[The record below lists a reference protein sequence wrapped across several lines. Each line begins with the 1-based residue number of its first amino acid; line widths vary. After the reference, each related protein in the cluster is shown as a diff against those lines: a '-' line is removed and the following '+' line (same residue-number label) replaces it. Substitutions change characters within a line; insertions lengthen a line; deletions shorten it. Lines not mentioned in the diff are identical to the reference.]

1 MRINNNSAAFNTWTN
16 YTKNQDTL
24 QASMTR
30 LSTGVIKATDD
41 PAGIGISE
49 RMRAQVKGV
58 EMARFNTDN
67 ALSLV
72 QTADSWLQKVND
84 MLSRMKSLSIEA
96 AGIMSDTDKDNL
108 QVEFEAMQEEITR
121 ITSKS
126 NAAGKFNGLY
136 LFRGGNGTNT
146 FGDDMMATSGRA
158 AVSKGSREIALS
170 SAAAGDTSII
180 PLAGGGYIVADEH
193 MGGTGVQGIQ
203 LFDDE
208 GNSINAPNLSV
219 AGVGGITSLAAG
231 GFIAVVESNGATTTM
246 LQRYDRYGDK
256 VGAEIDTG
264 FSVSNIDTSSIVALA
279 DGDLLVTNVAGD
291 RLIRLDADTSYAPP
305 ISIETVNAGLT
316 LTSAKVTAFPNG
328 EFVIANA
335 TNTPGELTRYDA
347 NGVQMNSFG
356 TLNVSVASDSQLV
369 SMKGGGFALMTD
381 TNVRVFNADGSQVGE
396 TVAFTSPPTNLTALK
411 DGGFIVTT
419 VVDDKLTVNRYS
431 INNDNITQFESFQ
444 VNTGVDTASNVDV
457 AVLNNGDFVVEWR
470 EGDETAAGGAR
481 SYTRQYEMDAGI
493 SIQIGADINQTVSL
507 ELPDLQV
514 TNQEVIGSFDK
525 YKYNS
530 DNSVQEQITTDVRW
544 SEIIDTNRLT
554 VTSDDVSGKLD
565 VAINFIS
572 KSRALM
578 AAQQN
583 RLQNTKEGLLTYQ
596 DNLSAA
602 ESKIRDVDMARES
615 TKLARGQILANASN
629 AMLAQANQLPQS
641 VLQLLG

>member
-30 LSTGVIKATDD
+30 LSTGVIQATDD

-96 AGIMSDTDKDNL
+96 AGIMSDTDKSNL

-158 AVSKGSREIALS
+158 AISKGSQQIALS

-180 PLAGGGYIVADEH
+180 PLAGGGYIVADDH
-193 MGGTGVQGIQ
+193 MGGANVQGIQ

-208 GNSINAPNLSV
+208 GNSINAPNLSIS
-219 AGVGGITSLAAG
+219 GVGGITSLKTG
-231 GFIAVVESNGATTTM
+231 GFVAVVEGANSQI

-256 VGAEIDTG
+256 VGAEIDVG
-264 FSVSNIDTSSIVALA
+264 FDIESVDTIDIVALD
-279 DGDLLVTNVAGD
+279 DGDLLVTNTAGD
-291 RLIRLDADTSYAPP
+291 RLVRLDADTSYAPP
-305 ISIETVNAGLT
+305 VSIETVNAGLT

-328 EFVIANA
+328 EFVIANT
-335 TNTPGELTRYDA
+335 TNSPGELTRYDA

-356 TLNVSVASDSQLV
+356 TVDVSVAADSQLV

-381 TNVRVFNADGSQVGE
+381 TNVRVFNADGSQVGD

-431 INNDNITQFESFQ
+431 INNDNINQFESFQ
-444 VNTGVDTASNVDV
+444 VNTGVDTPSNVDV

-470 EGDETAAGGAR
+470 EGDETAAGGAKA
-481 SYTRQYEMDAGI
+481 YTRQYEMDAGI

>member
-1 MRINNNSAAFNTWTN
+1 MRINNNAAAFNTWTN

-24 QASMTR
+24 RSSMTR
-30 LSTGVIKATDD
+30 LSTGVIQATDD

-67 ALSLV
+67 AISLV

-96 AGIMSDTDKDNL
+96 AGIMSETDKGNL
-108 QVEFEAMQEEITR
+108 QVEFKAMQEEISR

-146 FGDDMMATSGRA
+146 FGDDMMATGGRA
-158 AVSKGSREIALS
+158 AVATGSQEVSIS
-170 SAAAGDTSII
+170 SGAAGDSSII
-180 PLAGGGYIVADEH
+180 PLAGGGYLVSDDN
-193 MGGTGVQGIQ
+193 MGGVGVQGIQ

-208 GNSINAPNLSV
+208 GNKVNAPNLSV
-219 AGVGGITSLAAG
+219 DGVGGITSLATG
-231 GFIAVVESNGATTTM
+231 GFVAVVEGTASQL
-246 LQRYDRYGDK
+246 LQRYDRYGEKMGATID
-256 VGAEIDTG
+256 VGFDIENVDTL
-264 FSVSNIDTSSIVALA
+264 DIVGLT
-279 DGDLLVTNVAGD
+279 DGDLLVTNTAGD
-291 RLIRLDADTSYAPP
+291 RLVRLDADNNYTPP
-305 ISIETVNAGLT
+305 IDVEAVNGLA
-316 LTSAKVTAFPNG
+316 LTNAKVTPFPNG
-328 EFVIANA
+328 EFVVADIAGA
-335 TNTPGELTRYDA
+335 QPGQLTRYDA

-356 TLNVSVASDSQLV
+356 TLEVSVAADSQLV
-369 SMKGGGFALMTD
+369 SMKGGGFALMTGD
-381 TNVRVFNADGSQVGE
+381 NVRVFNADGSTVGD
-396 TVAFTSPPTNLTALK
+396 TVAFTTQPLNLIALK
-411 DGGFIVTT
+411 DGGFITT
-419 VVDDKLTVNRYS
+419 TEVDDKLTINRYS
-431 INNDNITQFESFQ
+431 VNNDNINQFESFQ
-444 VNTGVDTASNVDV
+444 VNTATNTPSSVDI

-470 EGDETAAGGAR
+470 EGNE

-493 SIQIGADINQTVSL
+493 SIQIGADINQTLSL

-514 TNQEVIGSFDK
+514 TNQSIIGTFDK
-525 YKYNS
+525 YKYNA

-544 SEIIDTNRLT
+544 SEIIDTNKLT
-554 VTSDDVSGKLD
+554 VTSDDISGKLD
-565 VAINFIS
+565 VAINFIA

-596 DNLSAA
+596 DNLTAA

-615 TKLARGQILANASN
+615 TKLARGQILSSASN

>member
-1 MRINNNSAAFNTWTN
+1 MRINNNAAAFNTWTN

-24 QASMTR
+24 RSSMTR
-30 LSTGVIKATDD
+30 LSTGVIQATDD

-67 ALSLV
+67 AISLV

-96 AGIMSDTDKDNL
+96 AGIMSETDKGNL
-108 QVEFEAMQEEITR
+108 QVEFKAMQEEISR

-146 FGDDMMATSGRA
+146 FGDDMMATGGRA
-158 AVSKGSREIALS
+158 AVATGSQEVSIS
-170 SAAAGDTSII
+170 SGAAGDSSII
-180 PLAGGGYIVADEH
+180 PLAGGGYLVSDDN
-193 MGGTGVQGIQ
+193 MGGVGVQGIQ

-208 GNSINAPNLSV
+208 GNKENGPNLSV
-219 AGVGGITSLAAG
+219 DGVGGITSLATG
-231 GFIAVVESNGATTTM
+231 GFVAVVEGNASQL
-246 LQRYDRYGDK
+246 LQRYDRYGEKMGATID
-256 VGAEIDTG
+256 VGFDIENVDTL
-264 FSVSNIDTSSIVALA
+264 DIVGLT
-279 DGDLLVTNVAGD
+279 DGDLLVTNTAGD
-291 RLIRLDADTSYAPP
+291 RLVRLDADNNYTPP
-305 ISIETVNAGLT
+305 IDVEAVNGLA
-316 LTSAKVTAFPNG
+316 LTNAKVTPFPNG
-328 EFVIANA
+328 EFVVADIAGA
-335 TNTPGELTRYDA
+335 QPGQLTRYDA

-356 TLNVSVASDSQLV
+356 TLEVSVAADSQLV
-369 SMKGGGFALMTD
+369 SMKGGGFALMTGD
-381 TNVRVFNADGSQVGE
+381 SVRVFNADGSTVGD
-396 TVAFTSPPTNLTALK
+396 TVAFTTQPLNLVALK
-411 DGGFIVTT
+411 DGGFITT
-419 VVDDKLTVNRYS
+419 TEVDDKLTINRYS
-431 INNDNITQFESFQ
+431 VNNDNINQFESFQ
-444 VNTGVDTASNVDV
+444 VNTATNTPSSVDI

-470 EGDETAAGGAR
+470 EGNE

-493 SIQIGADINQTVSL
+493 SIQIGADINQTLSL

-514 TNQEVIGSFDK
+514 TNQSIIGTFDK
-525 YKYNS
+525 YKYNA

-544 SEIIDTNRLT
+544 SEIIDTNKLT
-554 VTSDDVSGKLD
+554 VTSDDISGKLD
-565 VAINFIS
+565 VAINFIA

-596 DNLSAA
+596 DNLTAA

-615 TKLARGQILANASN
+615 TKLARGQILSSASN

>member
-1 MRINNNSAAFNTWTN
+1 MRINNNAVAFNTWTN
-16 YTKNQDTL
+16 YTKNQGDL
-24 QASMTR
+24 KASMTR
-30 LSTGVIKATDD
+30 LSTGVIQATDD

-49 RMRAQVKGV
+49 RMRAQIKGV

-67 ALSLV
+67 AISLV
-72 QTADSWLQKVND
+72 QTADSWLQKIND

-96 AGIMSDTDKDNL
+96 AGIMSETDKDNL
-108 QVEFEAMQEEITR
+108 QVEFEAMQDEITR
-121 ITSKS
+121 ITSKN

-146 FGDDMMATSGRA
+146 FGDEMLATSGRS
-158 AVSKGSREIALS
+158 AVATGSQQASLEDLS
-170 SAAAGDTSII
+170 VGNTNII
-180 PLAGGGYIVADEH
+180 SLAGGGYIVADEH
-193 MGGTGVQGIQ
+193 MGGHNVQGIQ

-208 GNSINAPNLSV
+208 GNKINAPNLSV
-219 AGVGGITSLAAG
+219 DGVAGITPLATG
-231 GFIAVVESNGATTTM
+231 GFVAVVEGNPNL

-256 VGAEIDTG
+256 IGATIDVGFDLTGIDT
-264 FSVSNIDTSSIVALA
+264 DDIVAFD
-279 DGDLLVTNVAGD
+279 DGDLLVTNSAGD
-291 RLIRLDADTSYAPP
+291 RVVRLDADTNYTPP
-305 ISIETVNAGLT
+305 ISIESINSSLDLTNAKI
-316 LTSAKVTAFPNG
+316 TSFPNG
-328 EFVIANA
+328 EFVIANT
-335 TNTPGELTRYDA
+335 TNPPGELTRYDA

-356 TLNVSVASDSQLV
+356 TVDVSVAADSQLV
-369 SMKGGGFALMTD
+369 AMKGGGFALMTGK
-381 TNVRVFNADGSQVGE
+381 TVKVFNADGSQVGD
-396 TVAFTSPPTNLTALK
+396 TVAFTSQPKTLTPLK
-411 DGGFIVTT
+411 DGGFIATT

-431 INNDNITQFESFQ
+431 VNNNNITQFESFQ
-444 VNTGVDTASNVDV
+444 VNTATAPPSNIDI

-470 EGDETAAGGAR
+470 EGST

-493 SIQIGADINQTVSL
+493 SIQIGADIDQTISL

-514 TNQEVIGSFDK
+514 TNQEIIGSFDK
-525 YKYNS
+525 YKYNA

-544 SEIIDTNRLT
+544 SEIIDKNQLT
-554 VTSDDVSGKLD
+554 VTSDDISGKLD

-578 AAQQN
+578 ASQQN

-615 TKLARGQILANASN
+615 TKLARAQILSNTSN

-641 VLQLLG
+641 VLQLLR

>member
-30 LSTGVIKATDD
+30 LSTGVIQATDD

-67 ALSLV
+67 AISLV

-158 AVSKGSREIALS
+158 AIAKGSQEVALS
-170 SAAAGDTSII
+170 SGAAGDTSII

-193 MGGTGVQGIQ
+193 MGGTDVQGIQ

-208 GNSINAPNLSV
+208 GNSVDAPNLSV
-219 AGVGGITSLAAG
+219 AGVGGITSLATG
-231 GFIAVVESNGATTTM
+231 GFVAVVETAPTM

-256 VGAEIDTG
+256 VGAEIDVG
-264 FSVSNIDTSSIVALA
+264 FSVSNVDTSSIVALA

-291 RLIRLDADTSYAPP
+291 RLVRLDADTNYAPP
-305 ISIETVNAGLT
+305 VSIETVNTGLT
-316 LTSAKVTAFPNG
+316 LTDAKVTAFPNG
-328 EFVIANA
+328 EFVVANT

-356 TLNVSVASDSQLV
+356 TVDVSVASDSQLV
-369 SMKGGGFALMTD
+369 AMKGGGFALMTD
-381 TNVRVFNADGSQVGE
+381 TNVRVYDADGSQIGD
-396 TVAFTSPPTNLTALK
+396 TVAFTSPPQNLTALK
-411 DGGFIVTT
+411 DGGFIATT
-419 VVDDKLTVNRYS
+419 IVDDKLTVNRYS
-431 INNDNITQFESFQ
+431 LNNDNITQFESFQ
-444 VNTGVDTASNVDV
+444 VNTGVDTPSNVDI

-470 EGDETAAGGAR
+470 EGDETAAGGAK

-525 YKYNS
+525 YKYNA

-544 SEIIDTNRLT
+544 SEIIDTNKLT

-565 VAINFIS
+565 VAINYIS

-578 AAQQN
+578 ASQQN

-641 VLQLLG
+641 VMQLLG